1 MRNHS
6 NLETVGAVFFS
17 SSLVNEWQHMT
28 AEVYIVLAIFKLIS
42 IVKKLSLRVFIT
54 KSYLFLVI
62 S

>member
-1 MRNHS
+1 
-6 NLETVGAVFFS
+6 
-17 SSLVNEWQHMT
+17 MT
-28 AEVYIVLAIFKLIS
+28 AEEVYIVLAIFKLIS